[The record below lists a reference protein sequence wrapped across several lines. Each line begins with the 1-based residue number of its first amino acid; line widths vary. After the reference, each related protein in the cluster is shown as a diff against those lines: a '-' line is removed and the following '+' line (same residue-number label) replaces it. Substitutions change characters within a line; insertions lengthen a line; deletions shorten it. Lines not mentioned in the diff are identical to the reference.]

1 MMTLSRW
8 KVILVVLAAVLGALF
23 TLPNLLP
30 SGARDRLPGFM
41 PSQGLNLGLDLQGGS
56 YLLYSVDTQALR
68 NERLTNLTEDVRKAL
83 NEAQI
88 PFTDLGQA
96 NGALS
101 VRITDPALLTKA
113 QNTLRT
119 GVGAPLAGV
128 AGGRDITVS
137 AGADQRIT
145 IAFVPEA
152 LEADV
157 SRAVDQSMEIIRR
170 RIDQLGTREP
180 NIVRQGKDRI
190 VIEAAGESDPERL
203 KAVVGQTAKLTF
215 QMVDEGA
222 SLQEAMAGRVPPGS
236 EVLPSTDG
244 YSPAYLVK
252 KRAEVTGEML
262 VDAQA
267 RFDQQT
273 GRPVVT
279 FRFNGIGTRRFA
291 EISSHNI
298 GHRFAI
304 VLDKKV
310 ISAPVIQTAITGGNG
325 QITGNFTSETANDL
339 AILLRAGALP
349 APLKVEEQRT
359 VGAEL
364 GADAVRAG
372 GLSALVGLV
381 GVAIFMIVTY
391 GWLFG
396 GVSLVGLVVNGLM
409 IIGLMSLTQA
419 TLTLPGIAGL
429 ILTLA
434 VAVDA
439 NVLIYERMRDEL
451 RAGRSLI
458 SAMDA
463 GFSRAM
469 ATILDANITHLLSA
483 LILFNFGAGPVKGF
497 AWTLSIGVITTVFS
511 AVLVAQVLLAWWF
524 RTFRPKTLPIQETT
538 KPRFWPVIKVL
549 PVRTHFKFV
558 RLAKYFAPV
567 SIIAVFAALAVTLFP
582 LKPPCFGMAC
592 GIDFKGGTV
601 LEISTAPKPVDL
613 GRLRAGL
620 AGMNLGDVQVQG
632 FGAPSSAMVRFQ
644 TPAGASPGQTVEE
657 VKARI
662 GQTLSPIRFVRTD
675 VVGPKVS
682 SELLSKGVLALAGA
696 IFLMLAYIWFRFE
709 LQFGLGAVAA
719 LFHDVFL
726 TFGLIT
732 LARIEFNLTAV
743 AALLTIIGYSMNDT
757 VVVFDRFRENLRK
770 YKRMPIGEVIDMS
783 INEMLTRTI
792 ITSLTAIIALV
803 ALAMFGGPSLY
814 GLSVIMLFGILI
826 GTYSSIYIAA
836 PVILLWG
843 VKRGEEEAEP
853 LKPAKVRP

>member
-1 MMTLSRW
+1 MMALSRW
-8 KVILVVLAAVLGALF
+8 KVILVVLATILGALF
-23 TLPNLLP
+23 SLPNLVP
-30 SGARDRLPGFM
+30 PDVRDRLPGFV
-41 PSQGLNLGLDLQGGS
+41 PHKALNLGLDLQGGS

-68 NERLTNLTEDVRKAL
+68 SERLTNLTEDVRKTL
-83 NEAQI
+83 TDAQI
-88 PFTDLGQA
+88 PFTGLGQV
-96 NGALS
+96 GGELS
-101 VRITDPALLTKA
+101 ARITDPGQVNKA
-113 QNTLRT
+113 QNALRNA
-119 GVGAPLAGV
+119 VGAPLAGA
-128 AGGRDITVS
+128 AGGRDVS
-137 AGADQRIT
+137 IGTAPGQRLT
-145 IAFVPEA
+145 IAFVPQA
-152 LEADV
+152 FDADAA
-157 SRAVDQSMEIIRR
+157 RAVDQSIEIIRR

-203 KAVVGQTAKLTF
+203 KSVVGQTAKLTF
-215 QMVDEGA
+215 QMVDDTA
-222 SLQEAMAGRVPPGS
+222 SLQDAAAGRVPPGS
-236 EVLPSTDG
+236 ELLQSSDG
-244 YSPAYLVK
+244 YAPAYVVK

-273 GRPVVT
+273 GRPVVQ
-279 FRFNGIGTRRFA
+279 FRFNGQGARRFA
-291 EISSHNI
+291 EISTQNI

-310 ISAPVIQTAITGGNG
+310 ISAPVIQTAITGGSG
-325 QITGNFTSETANDL
+325 QITGNFTEQTANDL

-372 GLSALVGLV
+372 TISAIVGLA
-381 GVAIFMIVTY
+381 GVVVFMIGVY

-396 GVSLVGLVVNGLM
+396 GVSLIGLLVNGLM
-409 IIGLMSLTQA
+409 IIGFMSITQA

-458 SAMDA
+458 ASMDA

-483 LILFNFGAGPVKGF
+483 AILFTFGAGPVKGF

-511 AVLVAQVLLAWWF
+511 AVLVTQVLLAWWF
-524 RTFRPKTLPIQETT
+524 RVRRPKTLPIFEKT
-538 KPRFWPVIKVL
+538 PPHFWPVIKVL
-549 PVRTHFKFV
+549 PVRTHFRFV

-567 SIIAVFAALAVTLFP
+567 SIVVVVAALAITAYPF
-582 LKPPCFGMAC
+582 KPPCFGMAC

-601 LEISTAPKPVDL
+601 LEISTAPQPTDL
-613 GRLRAGL
+613 RKLRGAL
-620 AGMNLGDVQVQG
+620 NGMDLGDVQVQG
-632 FGAPSSAMVRFQ
+632 FGSPSSAMVRFQ
-644 TPAGASPGQTVEE
+644 TPPGASPAQTVEVVRAKIAQIMSP
-657 VKARI
+657 VK
-662 GQTLSPIRFVRTD
+662 FVRTD

-682 SELLSKGVLALAGA
+682 GELLGKGLLALGGA
-696 IFLMLAYIWFRFE
+696 ILLMLVYIWFRFE

-726 TFGLIT
+726 TFGLIS
-732 LARIEFNLTAV
+732 LVRIEFNLTAV

-770 YKRMPIGEVIDMS
+770 FKRMPVAEVIDMS

-792 ITSLTAIIALV
+792 ITSFTAILALV
-803 ALAMFGGPSLY
+803 ALAVFGGPSLY

-843 VKRGEEEAEP
+843 ARRREEDAEP
-853 LKPAKVRP
+853 LKPARVRP